1 MVDEWHMPML
11 IYTQTEISDFL
22 QITLTR
28 NQNNQTL
35 TKELKIIKKLIRV
48 KKNTHKCGNIGV
60 EGVSDKRLLLKLT
73 LKPVKQKKNK
83 SKKNKAKKKT
93 NEINH

>member
-60 EGVSDKRLLLKLT
+60 EGVSEI
-73 LKPVKQKKNK
+73 KPVVEVDPKTGE
-83 SKKNKAKKKT
+83 AKKKQK
-93 NEINH
+93 

>member
-60 EGVSDKRLLLKLT
+60 EGVSDKRLLKLT
-73 LKPVKQKKNK
+73 QKPVKQKKTK
-83 SKKNKAKKKT
+83 VKKIRQRKKLMK
-93 NEINH
+93 

>member
-60 EGVSDKRLLLKLT
+60 EGVLDKRVVEVDPKT
-73 LKPVKQKKNK
+73 RW
-83 SKKNKAKKKT
+83 SKKNKVKKMAKKKT

>member
-1 MVDEWHMPML
+1 MPML

-60 EGVSDKRLLLKLT
+60 EGVSDK
-73 LKPVKQKKNK
+73 PVVEVDPKTGEAKKNK
-83 SKKNKAKKKT
+83 SKKNGKEK
-93 NEINH
+93 N